1 MNREVFRQPLQAGKG
16 REKIMKSVLR
26 VIICLVLLLGWGMAS
41 LGVSE
46 LLAEVAPEKVSDDGK
61 KQAAVEKAERAPASG
76 VLAMSLRDFVRSVRD
91 KNEQIAYQHAEWAV
105 SRQAV
110 KGAKAIFEPALVGS
124 YQYQDDKRKNTVQE
138 MINQGFAPE
147 FWEDSFSQ
155 QLAIEELLPT
165 GGKVRLGFSQRD
177 FSSSVNDKYGVDKEK
192 QTVVGVSLI
201 QPLLKDGGFKPTMAA
216 IRMAEAD
223 RDIAFQ
229 NYRVQTMRVM
239 AEAIAGYWDLY
250 LARQKYRVRRESEHT
265 AEEVLRDNIARM
277 KTGRMSETEVL
288 EAQAALA
295 MRKALVSEAKQ
306 AIVSALNSVRTYLSS
321 SVSAN
326 NVEIEPSEE
335 PHVEEVKKDF
345 ADSLSKALALRG
357 EYLSSRKKI
366 EREDIR
372 LAFAENQLWPQIDLK
387 GSYNLNGLTDKFGHP
402 MDDALER
409 EHPTWSLGLEMRVPL
424 GGSKKAASELEAT
437 KQRKRQ
443 ALLELKAVEV
453 SLTNAV
459 DTALR
464 NMENAK
470 EQVLQQAGAVEIN
483 RRLLKT
489 ESQRFTAGKS
499 NSRTLLERE
508 ETLNNAREG
517 EVEGLVRYMKSLYQL
532 ELAEGS
538 LLVNQGVDVMEAGV
552 K

>member
-1 MNREVFRQPLQAGKG
+1 MEQLMSRQVSSQPLPAGKG
-16 REKIMKSVLR
+16 REKIMQVVLST
-26 VIICLVLLLGWGMAS
+26 VICIVLLCGGMAS
-41 LGVSE
+41 SGIPE
-46 LLAEVAPEKVSDDGK
+46 LFAGAEPDRGPSANAGPG
-61 KQAAVEKAERAPASG
+61 SG
-76 VLAMSLRDFVRSVRD
+76 ALAMSLRDFVRSVRD

-105 SRQAV
+105 SGEAV

-124 YQYQDDKRKNTVQE
+124 YQYQDDNRKNTVQE
-138 MINQGFAPE
+138 MINQGYAPE
-147 FWEDSFSQ
+147 FWEDSLSQ
-155 QLAIEELLPT
+155 QLAVEGLLPT

-177 FSSSVNDKYGVDKEK
+177 FSNSVDNRYNVDKEK
-192 QTVVGVSLI
+192 QTIVGVSLI
-201 QPLLKDGGFKPTMAA
+201 QPLLKDGGVKPTMAA

-229 NYRVQTMRVM
+229 NYRMQTMRVM
-239 AEAIAGYWDLY
+239 AEAIAAYWDLY
-250 LARQKYRVRRESEHT
+250 LARQKYRVRQESERS
-265 AEEVLRDNIARM
+265 AEEVLRDNLVRM
-277 KTGRMSETEVL
+277 KTGRMSEIEVL

-295 MRKALVSEAKQ
+295 TRKALVSEAKQ
-306 AIVSALNSVRTYLSS
+306 AIVSALNNVRTYLSS
-321 SVSAN
+321 SVSAT
-326 NVEIEPSEE
+326 NVEIEPVEE
-335 PHVEEVKKDF
+335 PRIKELKMDF
-345 ADSLSKALALRG
+345 SDSLGKALALRG
-357 EYLSSRKKI
+357 EYLSSRKKS

-402 MDDALER
+402 MNDALER
-409 EHPTWSLGLEMRVPL
+409 EHPTWSVGLEMRIPL

-437 KQRKRQ
+437 RQRKRQ

-453 SLTNAV
+453 SLANAV
-459 DTALR
+459 DTAIR
-464 NMENAK
+464 NMENAR
-470 EQVLQQAGAVEIN
+470 EQVLQQSGAVEIN

-499 NSRTLLERE
+499 NSRILLERE
-508 ETLNNAREG
+508 ENLNNSREG
-517 EVEGLVRYMKSLYQL
+517 ELEGLVRYMKSLYQL